1 MKRHLRKM
9 KREGQ
14 FFGFEF
20 KYTGVSA
27 RPKIKIGEYN
37 YFKTNR
43 KFISENKSYY
53 KNGRCR
59 CNACSQGTGFLFA
72 YASQRIPEITETVFA
87 IDESLKN
94 GFAWEF
100 GPFETW
106 DAIGFEAGLKLIEES
121 GEQPADWILSMKAVN
136 KTQFYTTENRQL
148 FYYDHN
154 SENYLLIP
162 GQQDEIRFHL
172 FDKKR
177 VFIKMM
183 KLFYMILE
191 MVYCV

>member
-1 MKRHLRKM
+1 M
-9 KREGQ
+9 
-14 FFGFEF
+14 
-20 KYTGVSA
+20 
-27 RPKIKIGEYN
+27 
-37 YFKTNR
+37 
-43 KFISENKSYY
+43 
-53 KNGRCR
+53 
-59 CNACSQGTGFLFA
+59 
-72 YASQRIPEITETVFA
+72 
-87 IDESLKN
+87 
-94 GFAWEF
+94 
-100 GPFETW
+100 
-106 DAIGFEAGLKLIEES
+106 KLIEES

-136 KTQFYTTENRQL
+136 KPQFYTTENRQL